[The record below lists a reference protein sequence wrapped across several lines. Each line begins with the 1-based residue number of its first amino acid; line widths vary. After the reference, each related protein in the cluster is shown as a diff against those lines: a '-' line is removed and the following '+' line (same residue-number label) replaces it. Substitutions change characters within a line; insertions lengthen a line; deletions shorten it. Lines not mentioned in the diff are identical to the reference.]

1 MEKSNS
7 KDIKQTKESKEKPY
21 KYAKT
26 KKRYW
31 TFVLYPESAP
41 SDWKEILQKT
51 GLEIAISPL
60 HDKDKDPTGE
70 AKKPHYHLVLCYEGP
85 TTGSAVKR
93 LVDDLNQPIPL
104 PVDSV
109 RGLYRY
115 FTHKDNPD
123 KFQYDEKDITTLNG
137 FDISSYAD
145 LSSADKTKIKLELTK
160 FIREK
165 ELCEYSDFMDAV
177 MDLEK
182 PDYFLI
188 ASTNTVYFN
197 AYLTSKR
204 NKIRDCLD
212 NIGRGKYALLDRE
225 TGEIIDVSEDKN
237 N

>member
-1 MEKSNS
+1 MENSNNRS
-7 KDIKQTKESKEKPY
+7 VNTNDQVKEKPY

-41 SDWKEILQKT
+41 ENWLDILQKT

-60 HDKDKDPTGE
+60 HDKDKNPTGE
-70 AKKPHYHLVLCYEGP
+70 LKKPHYHLVLCYEGP

-93 LVDDLNQPIPL
+93 LIDDLNQPIPL

-115 FTHKDNPD
+115 FTHRDNPE
-123 KFQYDEKDITTLNG
+123 KYQYREKDIKTLNG
-137 FDISSYAD
+137 FDISTYAD

-165 ELCEYSDFMDAV
+165 ELHEYSDFMDEV
-177 MDLEK
+177 IDLEK
-182 PDYFLI
+182 PDYFMI

-204 NKIRDCLD
+204 NKLKD
-212 NIGRGKYALLDRE
+212 NVDYLKQDKYALIDKE
-225 TGEIIDVSEDKN
+225 TGEVIDLSENKEN
-237 N
+237 